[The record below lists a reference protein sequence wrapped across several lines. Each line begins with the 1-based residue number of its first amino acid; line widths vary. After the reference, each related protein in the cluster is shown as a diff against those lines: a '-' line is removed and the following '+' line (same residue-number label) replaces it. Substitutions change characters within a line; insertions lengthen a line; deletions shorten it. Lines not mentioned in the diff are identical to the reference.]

1 MSADSA
7 EIVAANMVGRRRSDT
22 RRAKSCVSNGTEI
35 LPGVDGRSLVA
46 RRYRDITSAVIADQ
60 GGLARMSEA
69 RQQLI
74 RRFAAAAVIAEQME
88 AKLANGE
95 AVNIQE
101 HALLS
106 STLTR
111 LASRIGIDRRIRNIT
126 PSLQEYLAMKDQ
138 EDAVET
144 VEAAE

>member
-1 MSADSA
+1 MSGDSA
-7 EIVAANMVGRRRSDT
+7 EIAAGKTAGRPPIQD
-22 RRAKSCVSNGTEI
+22 RRAKSRVSNGTQV

-74 RRFAAAAVIAEQME
+74 RRFAAAAVIAEQIE

-111 LASRIGIDRRIRNIT
+111 LASRIGIDRRMRTIT
-126 PSLQEYLAMKDQ
+126 PSLQEYLVMKDQ
-138 EDAVET
+138 EDEVEI

>member
-1 MSADSA
+1 M
-7 EIVAANMVGRRRSDT
+7 IKRPAANQ
-22 RRAKSCVSNGTEI
+22 NGTVI
-35 LPGVDGRSLVA
+35 LPGVDGRCLVA

-60 GGLARMSEA
+60 GGLTRMSEA

-74 RRFAAAAVIAEQME
+74 RRFAAAAVIAGQIE
-88 AKLANGE
+88 ARLANGE
-95 AVNIQE
+95 QVNIQE

-111 LASRIGIDRRIRNIT
+111 LASRIGIDRRMRTIT

-138 EDAVET
+138 ESAVEI
-144 VEAAE
+144 EAAE

>member
-7 EIVAANMVGRRRSDT
+7 EIVAANMVGRRRPDA
-22 RRAKSCVSNGTEI
+22 RRAKSRVSNGTEI

-74 RRFAAAAVIAEQME
+74 RRFAAAAVIAEQIE

-111 LASRIGIDRRIRNIT
+111 LATRIGIDRRMRNIT

-138 EDAVET
+138 EDAVEI